1 MGPGGTGAERTTVIE
16 SIQDFTAG
24 LPPLFQWL
32 GIMVAGAIPFVE
44 SYAGSVIGVVAGLA
58 LPVAVGAAVAGNIV
72 SMSALVLGTSAV
84 RDKVT
89 ADRAREESPKRR
101 RLRTAFDKYGV
112 AGVSLVGQTI
122 LTSQITSAAMVS
134 FGASR
139 NAVIFWQ
146 YLSILRWGVS
156 VGRMAT
162 SDVDVH

>member
-1 MGPGGTGAERTTVIE
+1 VIE

-122 LTSQITSAAMVS
+122 LPSQITSAAMVS

-139 NAVIFWQ
+139 NAVLFWQ
-146 YLSILRWGVS
+146 TVSIILWGVAF
-156 VGRMAT
+156 GLLAT
-162 SDVDVH
+162 FGVDVLGVG

>member
-84 RDKVT
+84 RDKVP
-89 ADRAREESPKRR
+89 ADRAREIGR
-101 RLRTAFDKYGV
+101 
-112 AGVSLVGQTI
+112 
-122 LTSQITSAAMVS
+122 
-134 FGASR
+134 ASCR
-139 NAVIFWQ
+139 E
-146 YLSILRWGVS
+146 RGE
-156 VGRMAT
+156 M
-162 SDVDVH
+162 